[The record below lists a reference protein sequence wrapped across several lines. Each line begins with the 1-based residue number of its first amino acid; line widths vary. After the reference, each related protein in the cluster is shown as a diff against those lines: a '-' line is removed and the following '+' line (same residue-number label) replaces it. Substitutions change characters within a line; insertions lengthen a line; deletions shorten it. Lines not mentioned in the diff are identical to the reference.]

1 VKESKPEPK
10 TRGRKPK
17 EIKDTKDFEPKKEVK
32 KDAKKETVK
41 KETKLKKE
49 EKDEDLNQS
58 QISFGKFNI
67 TVKKKETN
75 RMIFKDPSEY
85 ADMSDEEKKALSK
98 EMMGHYKMLVS
109 NQVKGIKTDA

>member
-1 VKESKPEPK
+1 MY
-10 TRGRKPK
+10 TG
-17 EIKDTKDFEPKKEVK
+17 I
-32 KDAKKETVK
+32 
-41 KETKLKKE
+41 E
-49 EKDEDLNQS
+49 EQKSEYFKIGAALFGIDLN
-58 QISFGKFNI
+58 KE